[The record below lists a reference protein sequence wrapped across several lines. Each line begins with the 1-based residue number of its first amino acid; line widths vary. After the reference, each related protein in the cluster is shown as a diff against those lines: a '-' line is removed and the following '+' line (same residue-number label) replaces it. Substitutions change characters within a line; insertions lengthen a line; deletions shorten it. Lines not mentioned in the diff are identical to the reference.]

1 MATATPWQLANAG
14 QVTPVK
20 PVQIVIFSHGTIGW
34 PYQTQQIVA
43 TSASYGSNVG
53 VYGVNTGMPAD
64 AGGGSGGGST
74 GGGGTGGGGTDG
86 GTVGGATGGGSFP
99 GNAGP
104 GSGTGGG
111 SAPCP
116 S

>member
-20 PVQIVIFSHGTIGW
+20 QVQVVVFSHGTIGW
-34 PYQTQQIVA
+34 PYQTQQVVS

-53 VYGVNTGMPAD
+53 VYGVNTGAPVD
-64 AGGGSGGGST
+64 TGGGSSGGGGGSSGGSGSGGSGGSGGS
-74 GGGGTGGGGTDG
+74 DG
-86 GTVGGATGGGSFP
+86 GISN
-99 GNAGP
+99 NAGP
-104 GSGTGGG
+104 GTGTGGG

>member
-20 PVQIVIFSHGTIGW
+20 QVQVVVFSHGTIGW
-34 PYQTQQIVA
+34 PYQTQQVVA
-43 TSASYGSNVG
+43 ASASYGSNVG

-64 AGGGSGGGST
+64 AGGSGGGS
-74 GGGGTGGGGTDG
+74 GGTGGTGGAGGTG
-86 GTVGGATGGGSFP
+86 SVGGATGGGSFT